1 MARNL
6 EAKEKLSRK
15 IGRNLFSKG
24 ARSFSAKAAVN
35 KRPYKPGAH
44 GKTSGPS
51 KLSEYGKQLQEKQI
65 IKHVYGLLEKQ
76 FSRIFN
82 KAQTKKG
89 DTSVNLLT
97 LLETRLDNVILK
109 AGFAESKAQARQ
121 LVNHGHFNLNGKPV
135 NIPSLNVKPKDVIT
149 LKENKKKSAFWQNF
163 TLTIPSQKPSW
174 LQVDDSIRKI
184 TVVTDPL
191 TEDLPTN
198 FKTELVIELY
208 SR

>member
-6 EAKEKLSRK
+6 GAKEKLSRK

-35 KRPYKPGAH
+35 RRPYKPGAH

-76 FSRIFN
+76 FSRIFT
-82 KAQTKKG
+82 KAQNKKG

-109 AGFAESKAQARQ
+109 AGLAESKSQARQ
-121 LVNHGHFNLNGKPV
+121 LVNHGHFNLNAKPV
-135 NIPSLNVKPKDVIT
+135 NIPSINVKPGDIIT
-149 LKENKKKSAFWQNF
+149 LKESKKKSTFWQNF
-163 TLTIPSQKPSW
+163 ALTVPSQKPTW
-174 LQVDDSIRKI
+174 LQVDESIRKI
-184 TVVTDPL
+184 TVVTEPL
-191 TEDLPTN
+191 TEDLPTS

>member
-44 GKTSGPS
+44 GKTSGPA

-89 DTSVNLLT
+89 DTSINLLT

-135 NIPSLNVKPKDVIT
+135 NIPSINVKPKDVIT

-198 FKTELVIELY
+198 FKTELLIELY